1 MVDSMMWGMGLGH
14 LLVIIILA
22 LVVAALAS
30 VSDPW

>member
-1 MVDSMMWGMGLGH
+1 MMDSMMWGMGLGH
-14 LLVIIILA
+14 LLVLIILA